1 MIDVLPIVML
11 AALAVLLFSGLPVAV
26 LLAGIGVLFSLVG
39 VAIGEMPAAALY
51 NIPLRMFGS
60 IRGGLIFPAVVM
72 LLFMGVALEKSGV
85 ARDMLLCL
93 KMLLRRVPNGLAVA
107 VILLGVLLAPA
118 AGLVGAS
125 VVTLALIALPTMLAQ
140 GYRASV
146 ATGSVAAAGTVGI
159 ILPPAVM
166 LFFLAGQFGVSIG
179 HMLMATVVPG
189 AILIGLYLA
198 YYIIS
203 GMIRPPAAATEED
216 PYPATMRALSGFI
229 VRGLVMPFGLVA
241 LVLASI
247 IFAWAT
253 PSQAGAVGAAGGVVL
268 LILNRRLNW
277 TIFLSVVQTTALLAA
292 MVFFII
298 MAAAVFSYP
307 FRYFGGDSV
316 IAEAL
321 ASLDFGPWGALLLIA
336 GIIFILGFFH
346 RLDRDHRDHAAFV
359 HAGADRARF
368 LQPCGRR
375 SRGDALDGD
384 HRSLDIANL
393 VPDAA
398 FRFRAL
404 LPQGR
409 RAARRWP
416 GRHLSRHRADRD
428 GADRRHRP
436 AACVSEN
443 RHLVAAAHLRIAKA
457 NNTIRRPGIAEGGW

>member
-26 LLAGIGVLFSLVG
+26 LLAGIGVLFSLIG

-216 PYPATMRALSGFI
+216 PYPATMRAWSGFI

-336 GIIFILGFFH
+336 GIIFILGFFIDWIEITVITLPLFMPVLIG
-346 RLDRDHRDHAAFV
+346 LDFSS
-359 HAGADRARF
+359 HAGEGPVAMLWMATIVALTLQTSF
-368 LQPCGRR
+368 LTPPFGFALFFLKGAVPPGVGLGDIY
-375 SRGDALDGD
+375 RGIVPIVMAQ
-384 HRSLDIANL
+384 IAGI
-393 VPDAA
+393 
-398 FRFRAL
+398 AL
-404 LPQGR
+404 LLAFPKI
-409 RAARRWP
+409 ATWLP
-416 GRHLSRHRADRD
+416 
-428 GADRRHRP
+428 
-436 AACVSEN
+436 
-443 RHLVAAAHLRIAKA
+443 LRIF
-457 NNTIRRPGIAEGGW
+457 E